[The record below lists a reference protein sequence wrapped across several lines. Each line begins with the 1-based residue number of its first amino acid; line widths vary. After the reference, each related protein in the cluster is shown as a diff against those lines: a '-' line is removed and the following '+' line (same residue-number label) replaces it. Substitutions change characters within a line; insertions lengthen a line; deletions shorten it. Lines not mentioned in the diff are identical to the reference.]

1 VTPRFEPPAKLHAV
15 TGYRRGSRL
24 IAILCVLASLSGFA
38 QTTSGAETESTTPS
52 SIEVVVDDGRLTISV
67 QDAPL
72 DEVLQAVGDEAGIT
86 IEVRGDLTASITKSF
101 ADVPLYEG
109 IRRLLR
115 GQSYMLSGDVE
126 QSRRLEI
133 SVLTSYRMETAD
145 RTGNASA
152 PQDERGK
159 LQRIKELAGRKDA
172 EAIALLSRLAGGDPS
187 AIVRSQAIAALG
199 RLRTEEASAPMVVA
213 LTDSSAAVR
222 IQALQGLKMLRGAAA
237 LEQLQSLAGY
247 DPDPV
252 VRRQAVRL
260 MSDIKNP
267 QVSWLLKQAAADPDP
282 RVSREAQ
289 QAARRWELRF
299 GTRREAAGGTR

>member
-15 TGYRRGSRL
+15 TGSRRGSRL

-38 QTTSGAETESTTPS
+38 RTTSGAETESATPS
-52 SIEVVVDDGRLTISV
+52 FIEVVVDQGRLTISV

-72 DEVLQAVGDEAGIT
+72 DEVLQAVGDEAGIA
-86 IEVRGDLTASITKSF
+86 IEMRGDLTASITKSF

-115 GQSYMLSGDVE
+115 GHSYMLSGDVE

-133 SVLTSYRMETAD
+133 SVLTSYRTETAA
-145 RTGNASA
+145 RTGKVSTPN
-152 PQDERGK
+152 DERGK
-159 LQRIKELAGRKDA
+159 LQRIKELAGRNDA
-172 EAIALLSRLAGGDPS
+172 EAIAFLSRLAGGDPS

-199 RLRTEEASAPMVVA
+199 RLRTEEASAPMALA

-222 IQALQGLKMLRGAAA
+222 IQALRGLKMLKGAAA
-237 LEQLQSLAGY
+237 FEQLQSIAGY

-260 MSDIKNP
+260 MSDIENP

-282 RVSREAQ
+282 RVSREAK
-289 QAARRWELRF
+289 QAARRWERRF
-299 GTRREAAGGTR
+299 GARREAAGGTR